1 MHDHMHHM
9 DHVLTAPTWVIF
21 SLSALFGAGFL
32 FYLYRLLFRD
42 TVRAALGYSDWENEV
57 GHGLCM
63 LAMASAMAP
72 VFLQLP
78 PMLLVGS
85 LAVTGVWF
93 IVRALTWGKTLTNNK
108 AWYDWVHVG
117 MLFGMAL
124 MFLHINLGVWFT
136 ALLLAFW
143 GWFTAYYAYQVF
155 LDMKN
160 PRFFSVGADFAHF
173 AMGAVMFLMT
183 LFPGMLMSMPMDGGA
198 MHHDHGA
205 AEISQPLPLPMDD
218 QSICRSPQS
227 PAASLADDSTFD
239 SHLAALAGTRGTVFV
254 MFQGGCDK
262 CAAEAPLFEEV
273 AAQYTD
279 KAGFIRLRLDQAPT
293 VAARYGIDKCPAIL
307 CIEKGSVKPR
317 HLTEAA
323 DRASIEAF
331 VKANL

>member
-9 DHVLTAPTWVIF
+9 DHVLTAPSWVIF

-93 IVRALTWGKTLTNNK
+93 IVRALTWGKTLTYNK

-124 MFLHINLGVWFT
+124 MFLHVNLGVWFT

-198 MHHDHGA
+198 THHHHGA
-205 AEISQPLPLPMDD
+205 SEISQPLPMDD

-227 PAASLADDSTFD
+227 PAAILADDSTFD
-239 SHLAALAGTRGTVFV
+239 SQLAALAGTGGPVFV

-262 CAAEAPLFEEV
+262 CATEAPLFEEV
-273 AAQYTD
+273 ASQYTD
-279 KAGFIRLRLDQAPT
+279 KAGFIRLRLDQAPA

-317 HLTEAA
+317 RLTEAA

>member
-1 MHDHMHHM
+1 MHEHMHHM
-9 DHVLTAPTWVIF
+9 NHVLTAPSWVIF
-21 SLSALFGAGFL
+21 GLSALFGAGFL

-78 PMLLVGS
+78 VMLLVGS

-93 IVRALTWGKTLTNNK
+93 IVRALTWGKTLTYNK

-124 MFLHINLGVWFT
+124 MFLHVNLGVWFT

-143 GWFTAYYAYQVF
+143 GWFTGYYAYQVF
-155 LDMKN
+155 QDMKN
-160 PRFFSVGADFAHF
+160 PKFFSVGADFAHF

-205 AEISQPLPLPMDD
+205 AEISQPLDD
-218 QSICRSPQS
+218 QSICRAPQS
-227 PAASLADDSTFD
+227 SAASLADDSTFE
-239 SHLAALAGTRGTVFV
+239 SQLALASTRGPVFV

-262 CAAEAPLFEEV
+262 CAAEAPVFEEV
-273 AAQYTD
+273 AAAYSN
-279 KAGFIRLRLDQAPT
+279 KAGFIRMRLDQAPA
-293 VAARYGIDKCPAIL
+293 VAARFGVDKCPAIL
-307 CIEKGSVKPR
+307 CIEKGSVKPQR
-317 HLTEAA
+317 LTDAA
-323 DRASIEAF
+323 DHASIEAF